1 MNSIKS
7 WFAAQAIPS
16 IRRGIGSRLAYA
28 IVQRMKLRA
37 HVARASYSRTAA
49 GQAIGAMAA

>member
-7 WFAAQAIPS
+7 WFAAQAISS

-28 IVQRMKLRA
+28 IVQRLKLPA
-37 HVARASYSRTAA
+37 HAARARREDVAA
-49 GQAIGAMAA
+49 LAAR